1 MKRKIFTGLGFVA
14 FILCLALLAFFI
26 SRYQGEEDMAVFLLQ
41 DTGMEISHL
50 TSGLIRADTLI
61 AVRFREAQVRPELVG
76 RELPSTIFT
85 FTPEIGGKAYWEDEQ
100 TLVFAPAVP
109 LYQKMNYHGV
119 LDLAGLFPERETG
132 GLEKLEFH
140 FETAGQQLVD
150 MKGDFLLVEEKD
162 PENVYFL
169 GRISLSERVS
179 RDKLQEALQIEMEG
193 RKLSFTV
200 ETDDNLHFKI
210 KTEDIR
216 RYRLQ
221 ERELRLKLRGGE
233 VGLGGDMEEK
243 ISLAAI
249 ESPLALVRIEE
260 EKNGEFSRIRLVF
273 SDKLREDRD
282 YQGYLNI
289 TPAIDYRVTVD
300 NNSLLITGKFR
311 PREKYNIQL
320 FPGIESVFGQ
330 RLAEGLEEQLEIEIS
345 DLNPAV
351 EFVNSG
357 FFLTSASDRK
367 ISFRTLNVERLRLQ
381 VKKVREENLIQFFEE
396 NPYRPAPYAAYDFD
410 RYQFRRYGEI
420 IEDRILEIGRERNK
434 WIQSELDLSNVLT
447 EEESA
452 LYIVQLEFDETQAL
466 YFSED
471 LAGWYRSDYLERYG
485 RAVKYILLSDIGIT
499 ARELGDKLYVFLT
512 DLLSTEPLDNAIVE
526 LKDAEGRLLD
536 RGYSSDDGLA
546 VLRTANT
553 ARYLEVRRGNKYA
566 IMNLTSSVINNS
578 VFDIGGIQ
586 AQDGV
591 NAFIYTER
599 GVYRPGD
606 EINVSAIVRNEDDT
620 FPTGHPVTFKLFN
633 PRGILFAEKV
643 ETRGEDGFYTFNFKT
658 GKEALTGTWQG
669 VLEIGSRRFTH
680 EIRIEEV
687 VPYRIRVNIDSEKEV
702 LAKEDKSV
710 NFSISSEYLFGS
722 PASGLESETVVSVE
736 PYEIS
741 FPGYSNFV
749 FTDESMDFSRLESN
763 TFREKLDEEGRVRLS
778 WDIPRPGNV
787 PSALRLLI
795 DTKVYESGGR
805 AVPARKTIP
814 MEHYES
820 YVGIMKLENPE
831 PGMGEQVRFNIVN
844 LSKDGEP
851 IANKELG
858 YRIYHL
864 RRYWW
869 WEFSNQNDF
878 RRHYKSNEQ
887 TELVEEGTIRTNSEG
902 FASLE
907 YRLDDYGEILLEVR
921 DPESGHQAGY
931 FFRSYYWGDS
941 AQDRSADV
949 VNLKL
954 DKKEYLPGEKAV
966 VSLNTPARGRALVLV
981 EKGEEVL
988 YRAWKEIEGTETSF
1002 ELEVK
1007 EEYIP
1012 NAYISV
1018 IVYQPYGELEN
1029 DLPLRIYG
1037 IIPLH
1042 VKSEGTRLEFDLDL
1056 PAEIRPEEELTVRIQ
1071 TRDKRQARFTIAV
1084 VDEGLLDI
1092 TGFRTP
1098 DPWNYFYSKQRLLSR
1113 NYDNFA
1119 DIIDLAHGYIYHRFS
1134 VGGGMDEED
1143 REQSYHRQQAL
1154 SGDAERF
1161 KPVSLFEGPLQTDEK
1176 GYAEVTFQIPNYT
1189 GSLRVMVVAAE
1200 GGNYGS
1206 GEARVAVKAPLM
1218 VLPTLPRVLGPLD
1231 RIRIP
1236 VTVFALEDN
1245 PGEVKVKLEVEGP
1258 ARITGESEKTI
1269 RFNGERERELYFEL
1283 AAENMVGK
1291 LDLRFYATAEET
1303 GYTARE
1309 ETELAVRP
1317 YNPYIYSSME
1327 EIVDAG
1333 GEAVFTVPA
1342 VGVAGTARARL
1353 SVSSVRGLNI
1363 NHRLNWLLRYPY
1375 GCAEQVTSI
1384 VFPQLYLPELYKLTA
1399 EELKEIDENINGG
1412 IASYREYQL
1421 RNGGFSYW
1429 PGENIANQWA
1439 TNYVGHFL
1447 LEARRKGYHVPED
1460 IFNNWL
1466 KYQLETA
1473 RGNQGDL
1480 LTRAYRL
1487 YLLALAGNPLL
1498 SAMNYMRESEL
1509 GYMNNPEK
1517 YYLAAAYQL
1526 AGYEE
1531 VAAEILAGAGL
1542 EVADYLEFS
1551 GTFGSTLRD
1560 KAIILDIMTVLG
1572 EYGEALKLYNEI
1584 AEEISSDKWLST
1596 QATAYSLMAMSK
1608 YLREVVSRQEQ
1619 LSGELILADGSA
1631 LQVEIEDLVE
1641 IISLEDSFG
1650 EQISFRNGSEIPLY
1664 VSLEWEGIP
1673 EREDLAPV
1681 QSNLTLQT
1689 AYYDQDG
1696 NRIEVDQVKQGES
1709 FYILYRVGQKGN
1721 QDISEVALV
1730 QVLPAG
1736 WEIHNIRLLGGELPE
1751 WTGHYNLNQEKYLD
1765 IRDDRIMW
1773 FFDMMGYVHS
1783 YDFIVMINPVTVGE
1797 FYLPP
1802 TLVEA
1807 MYNNDYRVVT
1817 EGRKVEVLPR

>member
-1 MKRKIFTGLGFVA
+1 MKRRIFAGFGFTL
-14 FILCLALLAFFI
+14 FILGLILIAFFTA
-26 SRYQGEEDMAVFLLQ
+26 RYQREENLAVFLLQ

-61 AVRFREAQVRPELVG
+61 AVRFREGMVREELLG
-76 RELPSTIFT
+76 KELPPDIFT
-85 FTPEIGGKAYWEDEQ
+85 FTPEIEGKAYWEDER
-100 TLVFAPAVP
+100 TLVFAPARP
-109 LYQKMNYHGV
+109 LYRKMDYHGV
-119 LDLAGLFPERETG
+119 LNLAGLFPEREEG
-132 GLEKLEFH
+132 SLEKLEFH
-140 FETAGQQLVD
+140 LETAGQQMVEL
-150 MKGDFLLVEEKD
+150 KGDFLLEEEKN

-169 GRISLSERVS
+169 ARLGLSERVS
-179 RDKLQEALQIEMEG
+179 REKLQEALLLELEG
-193 RKLSFTV
+193 RQLPFTV
-200 ETDDNLHFKI
+200 ETEDNLHFTIRTGNI
-210 KTEDIR
+210 K

-221 ERELRLKLRGGE
+221 ERELQLKLAGAGT
-233 VGLGGDMEEK
+233 GLAGDIEERFT
-243 ISLAAI
+243 LAAI

-260 EKNGEFSRIRLVF
+260 EKNGEFSRLRIVF
-273 SDKLREDRD
+273 SEKLREDRD

-289 TPAIDYRVTVD
+289 TPAVDYRVTVED
-300 NNSLLITGKFR
+300 NSLLVSGKFR
-311 PREKYNIQL
+311 PREKYSIQL

-330 RLAEGLEEQLEIEIS
+330 RLAEEMEEQLEIEIS

-357 FFLTSASDRK
+357 FFLTSASEKK

-396 NPYRPAPYAAYDFD
+396 NPYRPVPYAAYDFD
-410 RYQFRRYGEI
+410 RYQFRRYGET
-420 IEDRILEIGRERNK
+420 IEDRILELGGERNK
-434 WIQSELDLSNVLT
+434 WIQLELDLSNVLT

-452 LYIVQLEFDETQAL
+452 LYIVQLEFDESQAL

-471 LAGWYRSDYLERYG
+471 LTGWYRSDYLDRYG

-499 ARELGDKLYVFLT
+499 VRELGNRLYVFIS
-512 DLLSTEPLDNAIVE
+512 DLLTTEPLANAIVE

-536 RGYSSDDGLA
+536 RGYAGEDGLA
-546 VLRTANT
+546 VLRTGNT
-553 ARYLEVRRGNKYA
+553 ARYLEVRSGNKYA
-566 IMNLTSSVINNS
+566 IMNLASSVINNS
-578 VFDIGGIQ
+578 IFDIGGIQ
-586 AQDGV
+586 AQDGI

-606 EINVSAIVRNEDDT
+606 ELNVSAIVRNEDDS
-620 FPTGHPVTFKLFN
+620 FPTDHPVTFKLYN
-633 PRGILFAEKV
+633 PRGILFAERTLTK
-643 ETRGEDGFYTFNFKT
+643 GEDGFYSFNFKT
-658 GKEALTGTWQG
+658 GKEALTGIWQG
-669 VLEIGSRRFTH
+669 VLEIGSRRFNH

-702 LAKEDKSV
+702 LGKGDRSIS
-710 NFSISSEYLFGS
+710 FGISSEYLFGA
-722 PASGLESETVVSVE
+722 PASGLESETVVFVE

-741 FPGYSNFV
+741 FPGYSTFV

-763 TFREKLDEEGRVRLS
+763 IFREKLDEEGQARLN
-778 WDIPRPGNV
+778 WNIPSLANV
-787 PSALRLLI
+787 PSALRLRI
-795 DTKVYESGGR
+795 DTKVFESGGR
-805 AVPARKTIP
+805 AVPARKIVP
-814 MEHYES
+814 MEYYES
-820 YVGIMKLENPE
+820 YVGIMRLENPE
-831 PGMGEQVRFNIVN
+831 LAMGEQIKFNIVN
-844 LSKDGEP
+844 LGKDGEP
-851 IANKELG
+851 IGNKELG

-878 RRHYKSNEQ
+878 RRHYKNNEL
-887 TELVEEGTIRTNSEG
+887 TELVEEGTVRTNSEG

-941 AQDRSADV
+941 SQDRTADV

-954 DKKEYLPGEKAV
+954 DKREYLPGEKAV
-966 VSLNTPARGRALVLV
+966 VSLKTPARGKALVLV
-981 EKGEEVL
+981 EKGEEIL
-988 YRAWKEIEGTETSF
+988 YRAWEEIDSTETSF
-1002 ELEVK
+1002 ELEVR

-1018 IVYQPYGELEN
+1018 IIYQPYGELDN

-1056 PAEIRPEEELTVRIQ
+1056 PAEIRPEEELTIRLQ

-1113 NYDNFA
+1113 SYDNFA
-1119 DIIDLAHGYIYHRFS
+1119 DIIDLTHGYIYHRFS
-1134 VGGGMDEED
+1134 VGGGMEEED
-1143 REQSYHRQQAL
+1143 RDQSYQRQQAL
-1154 SGDAERF
+1154 SSDAERF
-1161 KPVSLFEGPLQTDEK
+1161 KPVSLFKGPLQTDEN
-1176 GYAEVTFQIPNYT
+1176 GYAEVSFQIPNYI

-1206 GEARVAVKAPLM
+1206 AEGRVAVKAPLM

-1236 VTVFALEDN
+1236 VTVFALEEN

-1258 ARITGESEKTI
+1258 ARITGASEKTV
-1269 RFNGERERELYFEL
+1269 RFSGEDSIELFFEL
-1283 AAENMVGK
+1283 AADNMVGK
-1291 LDLRFYATAEET
+1291 LDLGISATSEEI

-1317 YNPYIYSSME
+1317 YNPYIYSSLE

-1333 GEAVFTVPA
+1333 GEAEFIVPA
-1342 VGVAGTARARL
+1342 AGVTGTARTRL
-1353 SVSSVRGLNI
+1353 SVSSVKGLNI

-1375 GCAEQVTSI
+1375 GCVEQITSI
-1384 VFPQLYLPELYKLTA
+1384 VFPQLYLPELYRFTA
-1399 EELKEIDENINGG
+1399 EELRDIDENINAG

-1421 RNGGFSYW
+1421 NNGGFSYW

-1447 LEARRKGYHVPED
+1447 LEARMKGYHVPED

-1466 KYQLETA
+1466 KYQEETA

-1487 YLLALAGNPLL
+1487 YLLAQAGSPLL

-1509 GYMNNPEK
+1509 GAMNNPEK
-1517 YYLAAAYQL
+1517 YYLAAAYRL

-1531 VAAEILAGAGL
+1531 AAGEILAGAGV

-1572 EYGEALKLYNEI
+1572 GHGEALKLYNEI
-1584 AEEISSDKWLST
+1584 AEEISSEKWLST
-1596 QATAYSLMAMSK
+1596 QATAYSLLAMSK
-1608 YLREVVSRQEQ
+1608 YLREVVSGQEQ
-1619 LSGELILADGSA
+1619 LNGELVLADGSSI
-1631 LQVEIEDLVE
+1631 EIEVE
-1641 IISLEDSFG
+1641 DIVEFIPLEDSFG
-1650 EQISFRNGSEIPLY
+1650 EIISFRNRAEIPLY
-1664 VSLEWEGIP
+1664 VTLEWEGIP
-1673 EREDLAPV
+1673 ERGDLAPV
-1681 QSNLTLQT
+1681 QSKLTLET
-1689 AYYDQDG
+1689 AFYDQAG

-1709 FYILYRVGQKGN
+1709 FYILYRVGQVSN

-1736 WEIHNIRLLGGELPE
+1736 WEIQNLRLLGGELPE
-1751 WTGHYNLNQEKYLD
+1751 WTNQYNLNQEKYLD

-1773 FFDMMGYVHS
+1773 FFDMAGYVYR
-1783 YDFIVMINPVTVGE
+1783 YDFVVMINPVTVGE